1 MSNKKI
7 VLDVI
12 RAIKDLVID
21 MSEDDVNKFLS
32 EEYELSLKFTKTK
45 INKSEN
51 ERGLIINNEYRIEK
65 EVFFNELLSDL
76 NRVDS
81 REKGFDLLSERVK
94 TKTHL
99 EKFAKFIDVGVQ
111 KTDKLDKI
119 KENIIESTVGARLR
133 SEAIQGRTIN

>member
-51 ERGLIINNEYRIEK
+51 ERGLIINNEYRIEE
-65 EVFFNELLSDL
+65 EVFFNELLSEL